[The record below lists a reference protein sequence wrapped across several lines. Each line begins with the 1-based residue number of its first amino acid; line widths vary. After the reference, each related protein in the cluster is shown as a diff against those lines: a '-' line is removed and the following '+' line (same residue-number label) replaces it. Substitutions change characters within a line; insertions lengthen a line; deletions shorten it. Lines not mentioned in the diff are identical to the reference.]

1 MESYTVRRYLVF
13 SKCRERASVNDS
25 SRIPFAKALESLSEF
40 DDFVAG
46 AHGHDRR
53 VETIVDGVVVG
64 CV

>member
-1 MESYTVRRYLVF
+1 MQY
-13 SKCRERASVNDS
+13 
-25 SRIPFAKALESLSEF
+25 AKYAICNTLHESLAIFECDGGEF